1 MACLGFKL
9 SFRCYTMA
17 GFTALLSKL
26 HHHHV
31 YDILVFMKAKLKGF
45 LENANNTVKIF
56 YV

>member
-9 SFRCYTMA
+9 SLRCYTMA
-17 GFTALLSKL
+17 GFTALMSKL

-45 LENANNTVKIF
+45 F
-56 YV
+56 